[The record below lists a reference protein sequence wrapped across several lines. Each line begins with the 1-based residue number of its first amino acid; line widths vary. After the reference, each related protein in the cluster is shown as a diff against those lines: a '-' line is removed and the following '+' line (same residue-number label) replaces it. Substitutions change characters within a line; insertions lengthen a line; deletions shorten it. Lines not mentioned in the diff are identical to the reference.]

1 MMVVMMMMVGM
12 MMMMVVVV
20 VVVDSLG
27 EVGSKEETRAEEKL
41 LK

>member
-1 MMVVMMMMVGM
+1 MMVMKMMVVMM
-12 MMMMVVVV
+12 VVVL
-20 VVVDSLG
+20 VDSLG

>member
-12 MMMMVVVV
+12 MMVVV